1 MRKVRKRAKKPKKK
15 HICKRRAVEKCV
27 RLETCP
33 IGDAG
38 FAILE
43 RMFDSYAH
51 CKQMFLDRLS
61 GIGSV
66 LDVQNFISLRNRI
79 RTEQNRISDHGKET
93 GNKTYCETYGFQGR
107 FWVQALKDASST
119 VKSMWKNVGAECR
132 AKLRDN
138 DAHRDI
144 EDNSDTDDGDKDKDD
159 EKKASIN
166 RVVYIGDSRT
176 EGLRDVNSDSKN
188 TFICLSS
195 MGYDWMMSTA
205 FPQAESYASSGTAF
219 VILMGVNDLY
229 HQNSYISAI
238 NQKATEWKKKGAVVY
253 FASVGPVQNDPYTSN
268 SEIES
273 FNRALKN
280 GLSSDVGYIDLY
292 GELNKSGYQTVDGT
306 HYTNA
311 VSKNILSFIG
321 KQVALGGSGNSDPY
335 ATDGNKVWWC
345 RNNKE
350 MALLEYKVS
359 DWTKFSGLDVSL
371 RADTKIEAKL
381 SDEIKKYEE
390 ELEAAAK
397 EYGFEAYV
405 ELFKA
410 LAEQR
415 HYDGKKDDIFDMSG
429 TSLNP
434 NPDKTLSRADSI
446 ELAAEL
452 FSACITATTKID
464 KSAIPPA
471 PSDVDGLRVI
481 LQAFEFESDG
491 FVDYCKGEYSEDKAL
506 EYAKTKSG
514 NKERTDANE
523 IQQKGK
529 WDFKD
534 QKYPPKVLQFYHVLG
549 SSGGIGTYPA
559 NGMKIP
565 HYLQTDYANVPYGSS
580 NIAACGCGPT
590 SFAMVASYLTG
601 TTITP
606 ADAVAWCG
614 NSYYVWG
621 AGTSWSYFEAAA
633 KHFGCG
639 AVRESYDANEV
650 LKALSEGHPVISSQ
664 SAGLFTRGGHFIVLR
679 GVENGNKVLVND
691 PNDSEAK
698 NYINRSFDMASEVD
712 ITSDAYFIF
721 ESTGPSTK

>member
-1 MRKVRKRAKKPKKK
+1 MKKK
-15 HICKRRAVEKCV
+15 HV
-27 RLETCP
+27 L
-33 IGDAG
+33 
-38 FAILE
+38 IL
-43 RMFDSYAH
+43 FTVLA
-51 CKQMFLDRLS
+51 LS
-61 GIGSV
+61 VTSV
-66 LDVQNFISLRNRI
+66 MKLIPVSKVAASSIL
-79 RTEQNRISDHGKET
+79 G
-93 GNKTYCETYGFQGR
+93 GNKNESILDKLTPTPEPGKSDKNE
-107 FWVQALKDASST
+107 KDDSNVLGEKDSLST
-119 VKSMWKNVGAECR
+119 NMTDSLTDLMNNLLSRVGDEEYSLLT
-132 AKLRDN
+132 KVLSQTD
-138 DAHRDI
+138 DDLI
-144 EDNSDTDDGDKDKDD
+144 EDDSDTDDGDKDKDD

-195 MGYDWMMSTA
+195 MGYDWMLSTA

-238 NQKATEWKKKGAVVY
+238 NQKAAEWKKKGAVVY

-321 KQVALGGSGNSDPY
+321 QQVALGGSGNSDPY

-381 SDEIKKYEE
+381 SDEIKKYEK

-415 HYDGKKDDIFDMSG
+415 HYDGKKDDIFNMSG

-664 SAGLFTRGGHFIVLR
+664 HAGLFTRGGHFIVLR

-691 PNDSEAK
+691 PNDSETK

>member
-1 MRKVRKRAKKPKKK
+1 MKKK
-15 HICKRRAVEKCV
+15 HV
-27 RLETCP
+27 L
-33 IGDAG
+33 
-38 FAILE
+38 IL
-43 RMFDSYAH
+43 FTVLA
-51 CKQMFLDRLS
+51 LS
-61 GIGSV
+61 VTSV
-66 LDVQNFISLRNRI
+66 MKLVPVSKVAASSIL
-79 RTEQNRISDHGKET
+79 G
-93 GNKTYCETYGFQGR
+93 GNKNESILDKLTPTPEPGKSDKNE
-107 FWVQALKDASST
+107 KDDSNVLGEKDSLST
-119 VKSMWKNVGAECR
+119 NMTDSLTDLMNNLLSRVGDEEYSLLT
-132 AKLRDN
+132 KVLSQTD
-138 DAHRDI
+138 DDLI
-144 EDNSDTDDGDKDKDD
+144 EDDSDTDDGDKDKDKDKDD

-195 MGYDWMMSTA
+195 MGYDWMLSTA

-238 NQKATEWKKKGAVVY
+238 NQKAAEWKKKGAVVY

-321 KQVALGGSGNSDPY
+321 QQVALGGSGNSDPY

-381 SDEIKKYEE
+381 SDEIKKYEK

-415 HYDGKKDDIFDMSG
+415 HYDGKKDDIFNMSK

-434 NPDKTLSRADSI
+434 DPKKTLSRADSI

-664 SAGLFTRGGHFIVLR
+664 HAGLFTRGGHFIVLR

>member
-1 MRKVRKRAKKPKKK
+1 MKKK
-15 HICKRRAVEKCV
+15 HV
-27 RLETCP
+27 L
-33 IGDAG
+33 
-38 FAILE
+38 IL
-43 RMFDSYAH
+43 FTVLA
-51 CKQMFLDRLS
+51 LS
-61 GIGSV
+61 VTSV
-66 LDVQNFISLRNRI
+66 MKLVPVSKVAASSIL
-79 RTEQNRISDHGKET
+79 G
-93 GNKTYCETYGFQGR
+93 GNKNESILDKLTPTPEPGKSDKNE
-107 FWVQALKDASST
+107 KDDSNVLGEKDSLST
-119 VKSMWKNVGAECR
+119 NMTDSLTDLMNNLLSRVGDEEYSLLT
-132 AKLRDN
+132 KVLSQTD
-138 DAHRDI
+138 DDLI

-534 QKYPPKVLQFYHVLG
+534 QKYPPKVLQFYHILG

>member
-1 MRKVRKRAKKPKKK
+1 MKKK
-15 HICKRRAVEKCV
+15 HV
-27 RLETCP
+27 L
-33 IGDAG
+33 
-38 FAILE
+38 IL
-43 RMFDSYAH
+43 FTVLA
-51 CKQMFLDRLS
+51 LS
-61 GIGSV
+61 VTSV
-66 LDVQNFISLRNRI
+66 MKLIPVSKVAASSIL
-79 RTEQNRISDHGKET
+79 G
-93 GNKTYCETYGFQGR
+93 GNKNESILDKLTPTPEPGKSDKNE
-107 FWVQALKDASST
+107 KDDSNVLGEKDSLST
-119 VKSMWKNVGAECR
+119 NMTDSLTDLMNNLLSRVGDEEYSLLT
-132 AKLRDN
+132 KVLSQTD
-138 DAHRDI
+138 DDLI
-144 EDNSDTDDGDKDKDD
+144 EDDSDKDDGDKDKDD

-195 MGYDWMMSTA
+195 MGYDWMLSTA

-238 NQKATEWKKKGAVVY
+238 NQKAAEWKKKGAVVY

-321 KQVALGGSGNSDPY
+321 QQVALGGSGNSDPY

-381 SDEIKKYEE
+381 SDEIKKYEK

-415 HYDGKKDDIFDMSG
+415 HYDGKKDDIFNMSG

-434 NPDKTLSRADSI
+434 NPDKTLSRTDSI

-664 SAGLFTRGGHFIVLR
+664 HAGLFTRGGHFIVLR

>member
-1 MRKVRKRAKKPKKK
+1 MKKK
-15 HICKRRAVEKCV
+15 HV
-27 RLETCP
+27 L
-33 IGDAG
+33 
-38 FAILE
+38 IL
-43 RMFDSYAH
+43 FTVLA
-51 CKQMFLDRLS
+51 LS
-61 GIGSV
+61 VTSV
-66 LDVQNFISLRNRI
+66 MKLVPVSKVAASSIL
-79 RTEQNRISDHGKET
+79 G
-93 GNKTYCETYGFQGR
+93 GNKNESILDKLTPTPEPGKSDKNE
-107 FWVQALKDASST
+107 KDDSNVLGEKDSLST
-119 VKSMWKNVGAECR
+119 NMTDSLTDLMNNLLSRVGDEEYSLLT
-132 AKLRDN
+132 KVLSQTD
-138 DAHRDI
+138 DDLI

-311 VSKNILSFIG
+311 ESKNILSFIG

>member
-1 MRKVRKRAKKPKKK
+1 MKKK
-15 HICKRRAVEKCV
+15 HV
-27 RLETCP
+27 L
-33 IGDAG
+33 
-38 FAILE
+38 IL
-43 RMFDSYAH
+43 FTVLA
-51 CKQMFLDRLS
+51 LS
-61 GIGSV
+61 VTSV
-66 LDVQNFISLRNRI
+66 MKLIPVSKVAASSIL
-79 RTEQNRISDHGKET
+79 G
-93 GNKTYCETYGFQGR
+93 GNKNESILDKLTPTPEPGKSDKNE
-107 FWVQALKDASST
+107 KDDSNVLGEKDSLST
-119 VKSMWKNVGAECR
+119 NMTDSLTDLMNNLLSRVGDEEYSLLT
-132 AKLRDN
+132 KVLSQTD
-138 DAHRDI
+138 DDLI
-144 EDNSDTDDGDKDKDD
+144 EDDSDKDDGDKDKDD

-195 MGYDWMMSTA
+195 MGYDWMLSTA

-238 NQKATEWKKKGAVVY
+238 NQKAAEWKKKGAVVY

-415 HYDGKKDDIFDMSG
+415 HYDGKKDDIFNMSG

-434 NPDKTLSRADSI
+434 NPDKTLSRVDSI

-664 SAGLFTRGGHFIVLR
+664 HAGLFTRGGHFIVLR

>member
-1 MRKVRKRAKKPKKK
+1 MKKK
-15 HICKRRAVEKCV
+15 HV
-27 RLETCP
+27 L
-33 IGDAG
+33 
-38 FAILE
+38 IL
-43 RMFDSYAH
+43 FTVLA
-51 CKQMFLDRLS
+51 LS
-61 GIGSV
+61 VTSV
-66 LDVQNFISLRNRI
+66 MKLVPVS
-79 RTEQNRISDHGKET
+79 K
-93 GNKTYCETYGFQGR
+93 
-107 FWVQALKDASST
+107 VAASSILGGNNESILDKLT
-119 VKSMWKNVGAECR
+119 PTPEPGKSDKNEKDDSNVLGEKDSLSTNMTDSLTDLMNNLLSRVGDEEYSLLT
-132 AKLRDN
+132 KVLSQTD
-138 DAHRDI
+138 DDLI
-144 EDNSDTDDGDKDKDD
+144 EDDSDTDDGDKDK
-159 EKKASIN
+159 EEKASIS

-238 NQKATEWKKKGAVVY
+238 NQKAAEWKKKGAVVY

-311 VSKNILSFIG
+311 VSKNIISFIG
-321 KQVALGGSGNSDPY
+321 QQVALGGSGNSDPY

-359 DWTKFSGLDVSL
+359 DWTKFSGLDVNL

-415 HYDGKKDDIFDMSG
+415 HYDGKKDDIFNMSG

-664 SAGLFTRGGHFIVLR
+664 HAGLFTRGGHFIVLR

>member
-1 MRKVRKRAKKPKKK
+1 MKKK
-15 HICKRRAVEKCV
+15 HV
-27 RLETCP
+27 L
-33 IGDAG
+33 
-38 FAILE
+38 IL
-43 RMFDSYAH
+43 FTVLA
-51 CKQMFLDRLS
+51 LS
-61 GIGSV
+61 VTSV
-66 LDVQNFISLRNRI
+66 MKLIPVS
-79 RTEQNRISDHGKET
+79 K
-93 GNKTYCETYGFQGR
+93 
-107 FWVQALKDASST
+107 VAASSILGGNNESILDKLT
-119 VKSMWKNVGAECR
+119 PTPEPGKSDKNEKDDSNVLGEKDSLSTNMTDSLTDLMNNLLSRVGDEEYSLLT
-132 AKLRDN
+132 KVLSQTD
-138 DAHRDI
+138 DDLI
-144 EDNSDTDDGDKDKDD
+144 EDDSDTDDGDKDK
-159 EKKASIN
+159 EEKASIS

-238 NQKATEWKKKGAVVY
+238 NQKAAEWKKKGAVVY

-311 VSKNILSFIG
+311 VSKNIISFIG
-321 KQVALGGSGNSDPY
+321 QQVALGGSGNSDPY

-359 DWTKFSGLDVSL
+359 DWTKFSGLDVNL

-664 SAGLFTRGGHFIVLR
+664 HAGLFTRGGHFIVLR

>member
-1 MRKVRKRAKKPKKK
+1 MKKK
-15 HICKRRAVEKCV
+15 HV
-27 RLETCP
+27 L
-33 IGDAG
+33 
-38 FAILE
+38 IL
-43 RMFDSYAH
+43 FTVLA
-51 CKQMFLDRLS
+51 LS
-61 GIGSV
+61 VTSV
-66 LDVQNFISLRNRI
+66 MKLIPVSKVAASSIL
-79 RTEQNRISDHGKET
+79 G
-93 GNKTYCETYGFQGR
+93 GNKNESILDKLTPTPEPGKSDKNEKNDSNVLGE
-107 FWVQALKDASST
+107 KDSLST
-119 VKSMWKNVGAECR
+119 NMTDSLTDLMNNLLSRVGDEEYSLLT
-132 AKLRDN
+132 KVLSQTD
-138 DAHRDI
+138 DDLI
-144 EDNSDTDDGDKDKDD
+144 EDDSDTDDGDKDKDD

-195 MGYDWMMSTA
+195 MGYDWMLSTA

-238 NQKATEWKKKGAVVY
+238 NQKAAEWKKKGAVVY

-321 KQVALGGSGNSDPY
+321 QQVALGGSGNSDPY

-664 SAGLFTRGGHFIVLR
+664 HAGLFTRGGHFIVLR

-721 ESTGPSTK
+721 ESTGPLTK

>member
-1 MRKVRKRAKKPKKK
+1 MKKK
-15 HICKRRAVEKCV
+15 HV
-27 RLETCP
+27 L
-33 IGDAG
+33 
-38 FAILE
+38 IL
-43 RMFDSYAH
+43 FTVLA
-51 CKQMFLDRLS
+51 LS
-61 GIGSV
+61 VTSV
-66 LDVQNFISLRNRI
+66 MKLIPVSKVAASSIL
-79 RTEQNRISDHGKET
+79 G
-93 GNKTYCETYGFQGR
+93 GNKNESILDKLTPTPEPGKSDKNE
-107 FWVQALKDASST
+107 KDDSNVLGEKDSLST
-119 VKSMWKNVGAECR
+119 NMTDSLTDLMNNLLSRVGDEEYSLLT
-132 AKLRDN
+132 KVLSQTD
-138 DAHRDI
+138 DDLI
-144 EDNSDTDDGDKDKDD
+144 EDDSDKDDGDKDKDD

-195 MGYDWMMSTA
+195 MGYDWMLSTA

-238 NQKATEWKKKGAVVY
+238 NQKAAEWKKKGAVVY

-321 KQVALGGSGNSDPY
+321 QQVALGGSGNSDPY

-381 SDEIKKYEE
+381 SDEIKKYEK

-415 HYDGKKDDIFDMSG
+415 NYDGKKDDIFNMSG

-639 AVRESYDANEV
+639 SVRESYDANEV

-664 SAGLFTRGGHFIVLR
+664 HAGLFTRGGHFIVLR

>member
-1 MRKVRKRAKKPKKK
+1 MKKK
-15 HICKRRAVEKCV
+15 HV
-27 RLETCP
+27 L
-33 IGDAG
+33 
-38 FAILE
+38 IL
-43 RMFDSYAH
+43 FTVLA
-51 CKQMFLDRLS
+51 LS
-61 GIGSV
+61 VTSV
-66 LDVQNFISLRNRI
+66 MKLVPVSKVAASSIL
-79 RTEQNRISDHGKET
+79 G
-93 GNKTYCETYGFQGR
+93 GNKNESILDKLTPTPEPGKSDKNE
-107 FWVQALKDASST
+107 KDDSNVLGEKDSLST
-119 VKSMWKNVGAECR
+119 NMTDSLTDLMNNLLSRVGDEEYSLLT
-132 AKLRDN
+132 KVLSQTD
-138 DAHRDI
+138 DDLI
-144 EDNSDTDDGDKDKDD
+144 EDDSDTDDGDKDKND

-195 MGYDWMMSTA
+195 MGYDWMLSTA

-238 NQKATEWKKKGAVVY
+238 NQKAAEWKKKGAVVY

-321 KQVALGGSGNSDPY
+321 QQVALGGSGNSDPY

-381 SDEIKKYEE
+381 SDEIKKYEK

-415 HYDGKKDDIFDMSG
+415 HYDGKKDDIFNMSG

-434 NPDKTLSRADSI
+434 NPDKTLSRVDSI

-664 SAGLFTRGGHFIVLR
+664 HAGLFTRGGHFIVLR

>member
-1 MRKVRKRAKKPKKK
+1 MKKK
-15 HICKRRAVEKCV
+15 HV
-27 RLETCP
+27 L
-33 IGDAG
+33 
-38 FAILE
+38 IL
-43 RMFDSYAH
+43 FTVLA
-51 CKQMFLDRLS
+51 LS
-61 GIGSV
+61 VTSV
-66 LDVQNFISLRNRI
+66 MKLIPVSKVAASSIL
-79 RTEQNRISDHGKET
+79 G
-93 GNKTYCETYGFQGR
+93 GNKNESILDKLTPTPEPGKSDKNEKNDSNVLGE
-107 FWVQALKDASST
+107 KDSLST
-119 VKSMWKNVGAECR
+119 NMTDSLTDLMNNLLSRVGDEEYSLLT
-132 AKLRDN
+132 KVLSQTD
-138 DAHRDI
+138 DDLI
-144 EDNSDTDDGDKDKDD
+144 EDDSDTDDGDKDKDD

-195 MGYDWMMSTA
+195 MGYDWMLSTA

-238 NQKATEWKKKGAVVY
+238 NQKAAEWKKKGAVVY

-268 SEIES
+268 GEIES

-664 SAGLFTRGGHFIVLR
+664 HAGLFTRGGHFIVLR

>member
-1 MRKVRKRAKKPKKK
+1 MKKK
-15 HICKRRAVEKCV
+15 HV
-27 RLETCP
+27 L
-33 IGDAG
+33 
-38 FAILE
+38 IL
-43 RMFDSYAH
+43 FTVLA
-51 CKQMFLDRLS
+51 LS
-61 GIGSV
+61 VTSV
-66 LDVQNFISLRNRI
+66 MKLIPVSKVAASSIL
-79 RTEQNRISDHGKET
+79 G
-93 GNKTYCETYGFQGR
+93 GNKNESILDKLTPTPEPGKSDKNE
-107 FWVQALKDASST
+107 KDDSNVLGEKNSLST
-119 VKSMWKNVGAECR
+119 NMTDSLTDLMNNLLSRVGDEEYSLLT
-132 AKLRDN
+132 KVLSQTD
-138 DAHRDI
+138 DDLI
-144 EDNSDTDDGDKDKDD
+144 EDDSDTDDGDKDKDD

-195 MGYDWMMSTA
+195 MGYDWMLSTA

-664 SAGLFTRGGHFIVLR
+664 HAGLFTRGGHFIVLR

>member
-1 MRKVRKRAKKPKKK
+1 MKKK
-15 HICKRRAVEKCV
+15 HV
-27 RLETCP
+27 L
-33 IGDAG
+33 
-38 FAILE
+38 IL
-43 RMFDSYAH
+43 FTVLA
-51 CKQMFLDRLS
+51 LS
-61 GIGSV
+61 VTSV
-66 LDVQNFISLRNRI
+66 MKLIPVSKVAASSIL
-79 RTEQNRISDHGKET
+79 G
-93 GNKTYCETYGFQGR
+93 GNKNESILDKLTPTPEPGKSDKNE
-107 FWVQALKDASST
+107 KDDSNVLGEKDSLST
-119 VKSMWKNVGAECR
+119 NMTDSLTDLMNNLLSRVGDEEYSLLT
-132 AKLRDN
+132 KVLSQTD
-138 DAHRDI
+138 DDLI
-144 EDNSDTDDGDKDKDD
+144 EDDSDKDDGDKDKDD

-195 MGYDWMMSTA
+195 MGYDWMLSTA

-238 NQKATEWKKKGAVVY
+238 NQKAAEWKKKGAVVY

-381 SDEIKKYEE
+381 SDEIKKYED

-415 HYDGKKDDIFDMSG
+415 HYDGKKDDIFNMSG

-664 SAGLFTRGGHFIVLR
+664 HAGLFTRGGHFIVLR

>member
-1 MRKVRKRAKKPKKK
+1 MKKK
-15 HICKRRAVEKCV
+15 HV
-27 RLETCP
+27 L
-33 IGDAG
+33 
-38 FAILE
+38 IL
-43 RMFDSYAH
+43 FTVLA
-51 CKQMFLDRLS
+51 LS
-61 GIGSV
+61 VTSV
-66 LDVQNFISLRNRI
+66 MKLVPVSKVAASSIL
-79 RTEQNRISDHGKET
+79 G
-93 GNKTYCETYGFQGR
+93 GNKNESILDKLTPTPEPGKSDKNE
-107 FWVQALKDASST
+107 KDDSNVLGEKDSLST
-119 VKSMWKNVGAECR
+119 NMTDSLTDLMNNLLSRVGDEEYSLLT
-132 AKLRDN
+132 KVLSQTD
-138 DAHRDI
+138 DDLI
-144 EDNSDTDDGDKDKDD
+144 EDDSDTDDGDKDKDD

-195 MGYDWMMSTA
+195 MGYDWMLSTA

-238 NQKATEWKKKGAVVY
+238 NQKAAEWKKKGAVVY

-321 KQVALGGSGNSDPY
+321 QQVALGGSGNSDPY

-381 SDEIKKYEE
+381 SDEIKKYEK

-415 HYDGKKDDIFDMSG
+415 HYDGKKDDIFNMSK

-434 NPDKTLSRADSI
+434 DPKKTLSRADSI

-639 AVRESYDANEV
+639 SVRESYDANEV

-664 SAGLFTRGGHFIVLR
+664 HAGLFTRGGHFIVLR

>member
-1 MRKVRKRAKKPKKK
+1 MKKK
-15 HICKRRAVEKCV
+15 HV
-27 RLETCP
+27 L
-33 IGDAG
+33 
-38 FAILE
+38 IL
-43 RMFDSYAH
+43 FTVLA
-51 CKQMFLDRLS
+51 LS
-61 GIGSV
+61 VTSV
-66 LDVQNFISLRNRI
+66 MKLIPVSKVAASSIL
-79 RTEQNRISDHGKET
+79 G
-93 GNKTYCETYGFQGR
+93 GNKNESILDKLTPTPEPGKSDKNE
-107 FWVQALKDASST
+107 KDDSNVLGEKDSLST
-119 VKSMWKNVGAECR
+119 NMTDSLTDLMNNLLSRVGDEEYSLLT
-132 AKLRDN
+132 KVLSQTD
-138 DAHRDI
+138 DDLI
-144 EDNSDTDDGDKDKDD
+144 EDDSDKDDGDKDKDD

-195 MGYDWMMSTA
+195 MGYDWMLSTA

-238 NQKATEWKKKGAVVY
+238 NQKAAEWKKKGAVVY

-306 HYTNA
+306 HYTNT

-415 HYDGKKDDIFDMSG
+415 HYDGKKDDIFNMSG

-664 SAGLFTRGGHFIVLR
+664 HAGLFTRGGHFIVLR

-721 ESTGPSTK
+721 ESTGPLTK

>member
-1 MRKVRKRAKKPKKK
+1 MKKK
-15 HICKRRAVEKCV
+15 HV
-27 RLETCP
+27 L
-33 IGDAG
+33 
-38 FAILE
+38 IL
-43 RMFDSYAH
+43 FTVLA
-51 CKQMFLDRLS
+51 LS
-61 GIGSV
+61 VTSV
-66 LDVQNFISLRNRI
+66 MKLVPVSKVAASSIL
-79 RTEQNRISDHGKET
+79 G
-93 GNKTYCETYGFQGR
+93 GNKNESILDKLTPTPEPGKSDKNE
-107 FWVQALKDASST
+107 KDDSNVLGEKDSLST
-119 VKSMWKNVGAECR
+119 NMTDSLTDLMNNLLSRVGDEEYSLLT
-132 AKLRDN
+132 KVLSQTD
-138 DAHRDI
+138 DDLI
-144 EDNSDTDDGDKDKDD
+144 EDDSDKDDGDKDKDD

-195 MGYDWMMSTA
+195 MGYDWMLSTA

-238 NQKATEWKKKGAVVY
+238 NQKAAEWKKKGAVVY

-415 HYDGKKDDIFDMSG
+415 HYDGKKDDIFNMSK

-434 NPDKTLSRADSI
+434 DPKKTLSRADSI

-639 AVRESYDANEV
+639 SVRESYDANEV

-664 SAGLFTRGGHFIVLR
+664 HAGLFTRGGHFIVLR

-721 ESTGPSTK
+721 ESTGPLTK

>member
-1 MRKVRKRAKKPKKK
+1 MKKK
-15 HICKRRAVEKCV
+15 HV
-27 RLETCP
+27 L
-33 IGDAG
+33 
-38 FAILE
+38 IL
-43 RMFDSYAH
+43 FTVLA
-51 CKQMFLDRLS
+51 LS
-61 GIGSV
+61 VTSV
-66 LDVQNFISLRNRI
+66 MKLIPVSKVAASSIL
-79 RTEQNRISDHGKET
+79 G
-93 GNKTYCETYGFQGR
+93 GNKNESILDKLTPTPEPGKSDKNE
-107 FWVQALKDASST
+107 KDDSNVLGEKDSLST
-119 VKSMWKNVGAECR
+119 NMTDSLTDLMNNLLSRVGDEEYSLLT
-132 AKLRDN
+132 KVLSQTD
-138 DAHRDI
+138 DDLI
-144 EDNSDTDDGDKDKDD
+144 EDDSDTDDGDKDKDD

-195 MGYDWMMSTA
+195 MGYDWMLSTA

-238 NQKATEWKKKGAVVY
+238 NQKAAEWKKKGAVVY

-415 HYDGKKDDIFDMSG
+415 HYDGKKDDIFNMSG

-664 SAGLFTRGGHFIVLR
+664 HAGLFTRGGHFIVLR

>member
-1 MRKVRKRAKKPKKK
+1 MKKK
-15 HICKRRAVEKCV
+15 HV
-27 RLETCP
+27 L
-33 IGDAG
+33 
-38 FAILE
+38 IL
-43 RMFDSYAH
+43 FTVLA
-51 CKQMFLDRLS
+51 LS
-61 GIGSV
+61 VTSV
-66 LDVQNFISLRNRI
+66 MKLIPVSKVAASSIL
-79 RTEQNRISDHGKET
+79 G
-93 GNKTYCETYGFQGR
+93 GNKNESILDKLTPTPEPGKSDKNEKNDSNVLGE
-107 FWVQALKDASST
+107 KDSLST
-119 VKSMWKNVGAECR
+119 NMTDSLTDLMNNLLSRVGDEEYSLLT
-132 AKLRDN
+132 KVLSQTD
-138 DAHRDI
+138 DDLI
-144 EDNSDTDDGDKDKDD
+144 EDDSDTDDGDKDKDD

-195 MGYDWMMSTA
+195 MGYDWMLSTA
-205 FPQAESYASSGTAF
+205 FPQAESYVSSGTAF

-238 NQKATEWKKKGAVVY
+238 NQKAAEWKKKGAVVY

-381 SDEIKKYEE
+381 SDEIKKYEK

-415 HYDGKKDDIFDMSG
+415 HYDGKKDDIFNMSG

-664 SAGLFTRGGHFIVLR
+664 HAGLFTRGGHFIVLR

>member
-1 MRKVRKRAKKPKKK
+1 MKKK
-15 HICKRRAVEKCV
+15 HV
-27 RLETCP
+27 L
-33 IGDAG
+33 
-38 FAILE
+38 IL
-43 RMFDSYAH
+43 FTVLA
-51 CKQMFLDRLS
+51 LS
-61 GIGSV
+61 VTSV
-66 LDVQNFISLRNRI
+66 MKLVPVSKVAASSIL
-79 RTEQNRISDHGKET
+79 G
-93 GNKTYCETYGFQGR
+93 GNKNESILDKLTPTPEPGKSDKNE
-107 FWVQALKDASST
+107 KDDSNVLGEKDSLST
-119 VKSMWKNVGAECR
+119 NMTDSLTDLMNNLLSRVGDEEYSLLT
-132 AKLRDN
+132 KVLSQTD
-138 DAHRDI
+138 DDLI
-144 EDNSDTDDGDKDKDD
+144 EDDSDKDDGDKDKDD

-195 MGYDWMMSTA
+195 MGYDWMLSTA

-238 NQKATEWKKKGAVVY
+238 NQKAAEWKKKGAVVY

-321 KQVALGGSGNSDPY
+321 QQVALGGSGNSDPY

-381 SDEIKKYEE
+381 SDEIKKYEK

-415 HYDGKKDDIFDMSG
+415 HYDGKKDDIFNMSG

-664 SAGLFTRGGHFIVLR
+664 HAGLFTRGGHFIVLR

>member
-1 MRKVRKRAKKPKKK
+1 MKKK
-15 HICKRRAVEKCV
+15 HV
-27 RLETCP
+27 L
-33 IGDAG
+33 
-38 FAILE
+38 IL
-43 RMFDSYAH
+43 FTVLA
-51 CKQMFLDRLS
+51 LS
-61 GIGSV
+61 VTSV
-66 LDVQNFISLRNRI
+66 MKLIPVSKVAASSIL
-79 RTEQNRISDHGKET
+79 G
-93 GNKTYCETYGFQGR
+93 GNKNESILDKLTPTPEPGKSDKNEKNDSNVLGE
-107 FWVQALKDASST
+107 KDSLST
-119 VKSMWKNVGAECR
+119 NMTDSLTDLMNNLLSRVGDEEYSLLT
-132 AKLRDN
+132 KVLSQTD
-138 DAHRDI
+138 DDLI
-144 EDNSDTDDGDKDKDD
+144 EDDSDTDDGDKDKDD

-195 MGYDWMMSTA
+195 MGYDWMLSTA

-238 NQKATEWKKKGAVVY
+238 NQKAAEWKKKGAVVY

-664 SAGLFTRGGHFIVLR
+664 HAGLFTRGGHFIVLR

-698 NYINRSFDMASEVD
+698 NYINRYFDMASKVD
-712 ITSDAYFIF
+712 ITRDAYSIF
-721 ESTGPSTK
+721 ESTMHSTK

>member
-1 MRKVRKRAKKPKKK
+1 MKKK
-15 HICKRRAVEKCV
+15 HV
-27 RLETCP
+27 L
-33 IGDAG
+33 
-38 FAILE
+38 IL
-43 RMFDSYAH
+43 FTVLA
-51 CKQMFLDRLS
+51 LS
-61 GIGSV
+61 VTSV
-66 LDVQNFISLRNRI
+66 MKLIPVSKVAASSIL
-79 RTEQNRISDHGKET
+79 G
-93 GNKTYCETYGFQGR
+93 GNKNESILDKLTPTPEPGKSDKNE
-107 FWVQALKDASST
+107 KDDSNVLGEKDSLST
-119 VKSMWKNVGAECR
+119 NMTDSLTDLMNNLLSRVGDEEYSLLT
-132 AKLRDN
+132 KVLSQTD
-138 DAHRDI
+138 DDLI
-144 EDNSDTDDGDKDKDD
+144 EDDSDTDDGDKDKDD

-195 MGYDWMMSTA
+195 MGYDWMLSTA

-238 NQKATEWKKKGAVVY
+238 NQKAAEWKKKGAVVY

-321 KQVALGGSGNSDPY
+321 QQVALGGSGNSDPY

-381 SDEIKKYEE
+381 SDEIKKYEK

>member
-1 MRKVRKRAKKPKKK
+1 MKKK
-15 HICKRRAVEKCV
+15 HV
-27 RLETCP
+27 L
-33 IGDAG
+33 
-38 FAILE
+38 IL
-43 RMFDSYAH
+43 FTVLA
-51 CKQMFLDRLS
+51 LS
-61 GIGSV
+61 VTSV
-66 LDVQNFISLRNRI
+66 MKLIPVSKVAASSIL
-79 RTEQNRISDHGKET
+79 G
-93 GNKTYCETYGFQGR
+93 GNKNESILDKLTPTPEPGKSDKNEKNDSNVLGE
-107 FWVQALKDASST
+107 KDSLST
-119 VKSMWKNVGAECR
+119 NMTDSLTDLMNNLLSRVGDEEYSLLT
-132 AKLRDN
+132 KVLSQTD
-138 DAHRDI
+138 DDLI
-144 EDNSDTDDGDKDKDD
+144 EDDSDTDDGDKDKDD

-195 MGYDWMMSTA
+195 MGYDWMLSTA

-238 NQKATEWKKKGAVVY
+238 NQKAAEWKKKGAVVY

-664 SAGLFTRGGHFIVLR
+664 HAGLFTRGGHFIVLR
-679 GVENGNKVLVND
+679 GVENRNKVLVND

>member
-1 MRKVRKRAKKPKKK
+1 MKKK
-15 HICKRRAVEKCV
+15 HV
-27 RLETCP
+27 L
-33 IGDAG
+33 
-38 FAILE
+38 IL
-43 RMFDSYAH
+43 FTVLA
-51 CKQMFLDRLS
+51 LS
-61 GIGSV
+61 VTSV
-66 LDVQNFISLRNRI
+66 MKLVPVSKVAASSIL
-79 RTEQNRISDHGKET
+79 G
-93 GNKTYCETYGFQGR
+93 GNKNESILDKLTPTPEPGKSDKNE
-107 FWVQALKDASST
+107 KDDSNVLGEKDSLST
-119 VKSMWKNVGAECR
+119 NMTDSLTDLMNNLLSRVGDEEYSLLT
-132 AKLRDN
+132 KVLSQTD
-138 DAHRDI
+138 DDLI
-144 EDNSDTDDGDKDKDD
+144 EDDSDTDDGDKDKDD

-195 MGYDWMMSTA
+195 MGYDWMLSTA

-238 NQKATEWKKKGAVVY
+238 NQKAAEWKKKGAVVY

-321 KQVALGGSGNSDPY
+321 QQVALGGSGNSDPY

-381 SDEIKKYEE
+381 SDEIKKYEK

-415 HYDGKKDDIFDMSG
+415 HYDGKKDDIFNMSG

-664 SAGLFTRGGHFIVLR
+664 HAGLFTRGGHFIVLR

-698 NYINRSFDMASEVD
+698 NYINRSFDMTSEVD

>member
-1 MRKVRKRAKKPKKK
+1 MKKK
-15 HICKRRAVEKCV
+15 HV
-27 RLETCP
+27 L
-33 IGDAG
+33 
-38 FAILE
+38 IL
-43 RMFDSYAH
+43 FTVLA
-51 CKQMFLDRLS
+51 LS
-61 GIGSV
+61 VTSV
-66 LDVQNFISLRNRI
+66 MKLIPVSKVAASSIL
-79 RTEQNRISDHGKET
+79 G
-93 GNKTYCETYGFQGR
+93 GNKNESILDKLTPTPEPGKSDKNEKNDSNVLGE
-107 FWVQALKDASST
+107 KDSLST
-119 VKSMWKNVGAECR
+119 NMTDSLTDLMNILLSRVGDEEYSLLT
-132 AKLRDN
+132 KVLSQTD
-138 DAHRDI
+138 DDLI
-144 EDNSDTDDGDKDKDD
+144 EDDSDTDDGDKDKDD

-195 MGYDWMMSTA
+195 MGYDWMLSTA

-238 NQKATEWKKKGAVVY
+238 NQKAAEWKKKGAVVY

-292 GELNKSGYQTVDGT
+292 GELDKSGYQTVDGT

-664 SAGLFTRGGHFIVLR
+664 HAGLFTRGGHFIVLR

>member
-1 MRKVRKRAKKPKKK
+1 MKKK
-15 HICKRRAVEKCV
+15 HV
-27 RLETCP
+27 L
-33 IGDAG
+33 
-38 FAILE
+38 IL
-43 RMFDSYAH
+43 FTVLA
-51 CKQMFLDRLS
+51 LS
-61 GIGSV
+61 VTSV
-66 LDVQNFISLRNRI
+66 MKLIPVSKVAASSIL
-79 RTEQNRISDHGKET
+79 G
-93 GNKTYCETYGFQGR
+93 GNKNESILDKLTPIPEPGKSDKNE
-107 FWVQALKDASST
+107 KDDSNVLGEKDSLST
-119 VKSMWKNVGAECR
+119 NMTDSLTDLMNNLLSRVGDEEYSLLT
-132 AKLRDN
+132 KVLSQTD
-138 DAHRDI
+138 DDLI
-144 EDNSDTDDGDKDKDD
+144 EDDSDTDDGDKDD

-195 MGYDWMMSTA
+195 MGYDWMLSTA

-238 NQKATEWKKKGAVVY
+238 NQKAAEWKKKGAVVY

-321 KQVALGGSGNSDPY
+321 QQVALGGSGNSDPY

-381 SDEIKKYEE
+381 SDEIKKYEK

-415 HYDGKKDDIFDMSG
+415 HYDGKKDDIFNMSG

-601 TTITP
+601 TPITP

-664 SAGLFTRGGHFIVLR
+664 HAGLFTRGGHFIVLR

>member
-1 MRKVRKRAKKPKKK
+1 MKKK
-15 HICKRRAVEKCV
+15 HV
-27 RLETCP
+27 L
-33 IGDAG
+33 
-38 FAILE
+38 IL
-43 RMFDSYAH
+43 FTVLA
-51 CKQMFLDRLS
+51 LS
-61 GIGSV
+61 VTSV
-66 LDVQNFISLRNRI
+66 MKLIPVSKVAASSIL
-79 RTEQNRISDHGKET
+79 G
-93 GNKTYCETYGFQGR
+93 GNKNESILDKLTPTPEPGKSDKNEKNDSNVLGE
-107 FWVQALKDASST
+107 KDSLST
-119 VKSMWKNVGAECR
+119 NMTDSLTDLMNNLLSRVGDEEYSLLT
-132 AKLRDN
+132 KVLSQTD
-138 DAHRDI
+138 DDLI
-144 EDNSDTDDGDKDKDD
+144 EDDSDTDDGDKDKDD

-195 MGYDWMMSTA
+195 MGYDWMLSTA

-238 NQKATEWKKKGAVVY
+238 NQKAAEWKKKGAVVY

-664 SAGLFTRGGHFIVLR
+664 HAGLFTRGGHFIVLR

>member
-1 MRKVRKRAKKPKKK
+1 MKKK
-15 HICKRRAVEKCV
+15 HV
-27 RLETCP
+27 L
-33 IGDAG
+33 
-38 FAILE
+38 IL
-43 RMFDSYAH
+43 FTVLA
-51 CKQMFLDRLS
+51 LS
-61 GIGSV
+61 VTSV
-66 LDVQNFISLRNRI
+66 MKLVPVSKVAASSIL
-79 RTEQNRISDHGKET
+79 G
-93 GNKTYCETYGFQGR
+93 GNKNESILDKLTPTPEPGKSDKNE
-107 FWVQALKDASST
+107 KDDSNVLGEKDSLST
-119 VKSMWKNVGAECR
+119 NMTDSLTDLMNNLLSRVGDEEYSLLT
-132 AKLRDN
+132 KVLSQTD
-138 DAHRDI
+138 DDLI

-166 RVVYIGDSRT
+166 RVVYLGDSRT

>member
-1 MRKVRKRAKKPKKK
+1 MKKK
-15 HICKRRAVEKCV
+15 HV
-27 RLETCP
+27 L
-33 IGDAG
+33 
-38 FAILE
+38 IL
-43 RMFDSYAH
+43 FTVLA
-51 CKQMFLDRLS
+51 LS
-61 GIGSV
+61 VTSV
-66 LDVQNFISLRNRI
+66 MKLIPASKVAASSIL
-79 RTEQNRISDHGKET
+79 G
-93 GNKTYCETYGFQGR
+93 GNKNESILDKLTPTPEPGKSDKNEKNDSNVLGE
-107 FWVQALKDASST
+107 KDSLST
-119 VKSMWKNVGAECR
+119 NMTDSLTDLMNNLLSRVGDEEYSLLT
-132 AKLRDN
+132 KVLSQTD
-138 DAHRDI
+138 DDLI
-144 EDNSDTDDGDKDKDD
+144 EDDSDTDDGDKDKDD

-195 MGYDWMMSTA
+195 MGYDWMLSTA

-238 NQKATEWKKKGAVVY
+238 NQKAAEWKKKGAVVY

-415 HYDGKKDDIFDMSG
+415 HYDGKKDDIFNMSK

-434 NPDKTLSRADSI
+434 DPKKTLSRADSI

-664 SAGLFTRGGHFIVLR
+664 HAGLFTRGGHFIVLR

>member
-1 MRKVRKRAKKPKKK
+1 MKKK
-15 HICKRRAVEKCV
+15 HV
-27 RLETCP
+27 L
-33 IGDAG
+33 
-38 FAILE
+38 IL
-43 RMFDSYAH
+43 FTVLA
-51 CKQMFLDRLS
+51 LS
-61 GIGSV
+61 VTSV
-66 LDVQNFISLRNRI
+66 MKLVPVSKVAASSIL
-79 RTEQNRISDHGKET
+79 G
-93 GNKTYCETYGFQGR
+93 GNKNESILDKLTPTPEPGKSDKNE
-107 FWVQALKDASST
+107 KDDSNVLGEKDSLST
-119 VKSMWKNVGAECR
+119 NMTDSLTDLMNNLLSRVGDEEYSLLT
-132 AKLRDN
+132 KVLSQTD
-138 DAHRDI
+138 DDLI
-144 EDNSDTDDGDKDKDD
+144 EDDSDTDDGDKDD

-195 MGYDWMMSTA
+195 MGCDWMLSTA

-238 NQKATEWKKKGAVVY
+238 NQKAAEWKKKGAVVY

-280 GLSSDVGYIDLY
+280 GFSSDVGYIDLY

-321 KQVALGGSGNSDPY
+321 QQVALGGSGNSDPY

-415 HYDGKKDDIFDMSG
+415 HYDGKKDDIFNMSK

-434 NPDKTLSRADSI
+434 DSKKTLSRADSI
-446 ELAAEL
+446 KIAAEL
-452 FSACITATTKID
+452 FADCIDAYSKMGEPHMPPQPTDTEAL
-464 KSAIPPA
+464 KS
-471 PSDVDGLRVI
+471 I

-491 FVDYCKGEYSEDKAL
+491 FVDYCKGKYTLEKAE
-506 EYAKTKSG
+506 EYAKKKSG
-514 NKERTDANE
+514 NTKRTDEAE
-523 IQQKGK
+523 IQQKGP

-534 QKYPPKVLQFYHVLG
+534 QKYPDKVLQFYFVQVSQTGGGGSFGFSLPSEALSDKEFMNMYNEISKYVQGNYPYVFGG
-549 SSGGIGTYPA
+549 SSPETSFDCSGFVCWVINHCGNGWNVDRTSANGLLSYCAEVKKEDAKPGDLIFFQGTYNEPGA
-559 NGMKIP
+559 SHVGIVVGNN
-565 HYLQTDYANVPYGSS
+565 H
-580 NIAACGCGPT
+580 
-590 SFAMVASYLTG
+590 FA
-601 TTITP
+601 
-606 ADAVAWCG
+606 
-614 NSYYVWG
+614 
-621 AGTSWSYFEAAA
+621 
-633 KHFGCG
+633 HFGNPG
-639 AVRESYDANEV
+639 KISDYTGSYWVEHFLAIGRLNQ
-650 LKALSEGHPVISSQ
+650 K
-664 SAGLFTRGGHFIVLR
+664 SAT
-679 GVENGNKVLVND
+679 
-691 PNDSEAK
+691 SAK
-698 NYINRSFDMASEVD
+698 K
-712 ITSDAYFIF
+712 SD
-721 ESTGPSTK
+721 

>member
-1 MRKVRKRAKKPKKK
+1 MKKK
-15 HICKRRAVEKCV
+15 HV
-27 RLETCP
+27 L
-33 IGDAG
+33 
-38 FAILE
+38 IL
-43 RMFDSYAH
+43 FTVLA
-51 CKQMFLDRLS
+51 LS
-61 GIGSV
+61 VTSV
-66 LDVQNFISLRNRI
+66 MKLIPVSKVAASSIL
-79 RTEQNRISDHGKET
+79 G
-93 GNKTYCETYGFQGR
+93 GNKNESILDKLTPTPEPGKSDKNE
-107 FWVQALKDASST
+107 KDDSNVLGEKDSLST
-119 VKSMWKNVGAECR
+119 NMTDSLTDLMNNLLSRVGDEEYSLLT
-132 AKLRDN
+132 KVLSQTD
-138 DAHRDI
+138 DDLI
-144 EDNSDTDDGDKDKDD
+144 EDDSDTDDGDKDKDD

-195 MGYDWMMSTA
+195 MGYDWMLSTA

-238 NQKATEWKKKGAVVY
+238 NQKAAEWKKKGAVVY

-321 KQVALGGSGNSDPY
+321 QQVALGGSGNFDPY

-381 SDEIKKYEE
+381 SDEIKKYEK

-415 HYDGKKDDIFDMSG
+415 HYDGKKDDIFNMSG

-664 SAGLFTRGGHFIVLR
+664 HAGLFTRGGHFIVLR

>member
-1 MRKVRKRAKKPKKK
+1 MKKK
-15 HICKRRAVEKCV
+15 HV
-27 RLETCP
+27 L
-33 IGDAG
+33 
-38 FAILE
+38 IL
-43 RMFDSYAH
+43 FTVLA
-51 CKQMFLDRLS
+51 LS
-61 GIGSV
+61 VTSV
-66 LDVQNFISLRNRI
+66 MKLVPVSKVAASSIL
-79 RTEQNRISDHGKET
+79 G
-93 GNKTYCETYGFQGR
+93 GNKNESILDKLTPTPEPGKSDKNE
-107 FWVQALKDASST
+107 KDDSNVLGEKDSLST
-119 VKSMWKNVGAECR
+119 NMTDSLTDLMNNLLSRVGDEEYSLLS
-132 AKLRDN
+132 KVLSQTD
-138 DAHRDI
+138 DDLI
-144 EDNSDTDDGDKDKDD
+144 EDDSDTDDGDKDKDD

-195 MGYDWMMSTA
+195 MGYDWMLSTA

-229 HQNSYISAI
+229 HQNSYISVI

-306 HYTNA
+306 HYTNT

-381 SDEIKKYEE
+381 SDEIKKYEK

-415 HYDGKKDDIFDMSG
+415 HYDGKKDDIFNMSG

-664 SAGLFTRGGHFIVLR
+664 HAGLFTRGGHFIVLR

>member
-1 MRKVRKRAKKPKKK
+1 MKKK
-15 HICKRRAVEKCV
+15 HV
-27 RLETCP
+27 L
-33 IGDAG
+33 
-38 FAILE
+38 IL
-43 RMFDSYAH
+43 FTVLA
-51 CKQMFLDRLS
+51 LS
-61 GIGSV
+61 VTSV
-66 LDVQNFISLRNRI
+66 MKLVPVSKVAASSIL
-79 RTEQNRISDHGKET
+79 G
-93 GNKTYCETYGFQGR
+93 GNKNESILDKLTPTPEPGKSDKNE
-107 FWVQALKDASST
+107 KDDSNVLGEKDSLST
-119 VKSMWKNVGAECR
+119 NMTDSLTDLMNNLLSRVGDEEYSLLM
-132 AKLRDN
+132 KVLSQTD
-138 DAHRDI
+138 DDLI
-144 EDNSDTDDGDKDKDD
+144 EDDSDKDDGDKDKDD

-195 MGYDWMMSTA
+195 MGYDWMLSTA

-238 NQKATEWKKKGAVVY
+238 NQKAAEWKKKGAVVY

-321 KQVALGGSGNSDPY
+321 QQVALGGSGNSDPY

-381 SDEIKKYEE
+381 SDEIKKYEK

-415 HYDGKKDDIFDMSG
+415 HYDGKKDDIFNMSG

-664 SAGLFTRGGHFIVLR
+664 HAGLFTRGGHFIVLR

>member
-1 MRKVRKRAKKPKKK
+1 MKKK
-15 HICKRRAVEKCV
+15 HV
-27 RLETCP
+27 L
-33 IGDAG
+33 
-38 FAILE
+38 IL
-43 RMFDSYAH
+43 FTVLA
-51 CKQMFLDRLS
+51 LS
-61 GIGSV
+61 VTSV
-66 LDVQNFISLRNRI
+66 MKLIPVSKVAASSIL
-79 RTEQNRISDHGKET
+79 G
-93 GNKTYCETYGFQGR
+93 GNKNESILDKLTPTPEPGKSDKNEKNDSNVVGE
-107 FWVQALKDASST
+107 KDSLST
-119 VKSMWKNVGAECR
+119 NMTDSLTDLMNNLLSRVGDEEYSLLT
-132 AKLRDN
+132 KVLSQTD
-138 DAHRDI
+138 DDLI
-144 EDNSDTDDGDKDKDD
+144 EDDSDTDDGDKDKDD

-195 MGYDWMMSTA
+195 MGYDWMLSTA

-238 NQKATEWKKKGAVVY
+238 NQKAAEWKKKGAVVY

-664 SAGLFTRGGHFIVLR
+664 HAGLFTRGGHFIVLR

>member
-1 MRKVRKRAKKPKKK
+1 MKKK
-15 HICKRRAVEKCV
+15 HV
-27 RLETCP
+27 L
-33 IGDAG
+33 
-38 FAILE
+38 IL
-43 RMFDSYAH
+43 FTVLA
-51 CKQMFLDRLS
+51 LS
-61 GIGSV
+61 VTSV
-66 LDVQNFISLRNRI
+66 MKLIPVSKVAASSIL
-79 RTEQNRISDHGKET
+79 G
-93 GNKTYCETYGFQGR
+93 GNKNESILDKLTPTPEPGKSDKNE
-107 FWVQALKDASST
+107 KDDSNVLGEKDSLST
-119 VKSMWKNVGAECR
+119 NMTDSLTDLMNNLLSRVGDEEYSLLT
-132 AKLRDN
+132 KVLSQTD
-138 DAHRDI
+138 DDLI
-144 EDNSDTDDGDKDKDD
+144 EDDSDTDDGDKDD

-195 MGYDWMMSTA
+195 MGYDWMLSTA

-381 SDEIKKYEE
+381 SDEIKKYEK

-514 NKERTDANE
+514 NKERIDANE

-664 SAGLFTRGGHFIVLR
+664 HAGLFTRGGHFIVLR

>member
-1 MRKVRKRAKKPKKK
+1 MKKK
-15 HICKRRAVEKCV
+15 HV
-27 RLETCP
+27 L
-33 IGDAG
+33 
-38 FAILE
+38 IL
-43 RMFDSYAH
+43 FTVLA
-51 CKQMFLDRLS
+51 LS
-61 GIGSV
+61 VTSV
-66 LDVQNFISLRNRI
+66 MKLIPVSKVAASSIL
-79 RTEQNRISDHGKET
+79 G
-93 GNKTYCETYGFQGR
+93 GNKNESILDKLTPTPEPGKSDKNE
-107 FWVQALKDASST
+107 KDDSNVLGEKDSLST
-119 VKSMWKNVGAECR
+119 NMTDSLTDLMNNLLSRVGDEEYSLLT
-132 AKLRDN
+132 KVLSQTD
-138 DAHRDI
+138 DDLI
-144 EDNSDTDDGDKDKDD
+144 EDDSDTDDGDKDKDD

-195 MGYDWMMSTA
+195 MGYDWMLSTA

-229 HQNSYISAI
+229 HQDSYISAI
-238 NQKATEWKKKGAVVY
+238 NQKAAEWKKKGAVVY

-321 KQVALGGSGNSDPY
+321 QQVALGGSGNSDPY

-381 SDEIKKYEE
+381 SDEIKKYEK

-415 HYDGKKDDIFDMSG
+415 HYDGKKDDIFNMSG

-664 SAGLFTRGGHFIVLR
+664 HAGLFTRGGHFIVLR

>member
-1 MRKVRKRAKKPKKK
+1 MKKK
-15 HICKRRAVEKCV
+15 HV
-27 RLETCP
+27 L
-33 IGDAG
+33 
-38 FAILE
+38 IL
-43 RMFDSYAH
+43 FTVLA
-51 CKQMFLDRLS
+51 LS
-61 GIGSV
+61 VTSV
-66 LDVQNFISLRNRI
+66 MKLIPVSKVAASSIL
-79 RTEQNRISDHGKET
+79 G
-93 GNKTYCETYGFQGR
+93 GNKNESILDKLTPTPEPGKSDKNE
-107 FWVQALKDASST
+107 KDDSNVLGEKDSLST
-119 VKSMWKNVGAECR
+119 NMTDSLTDLMNNLLSRVGDEEYSLLT
-132 AKLRDN
+132 KVLSQTD
-138 DAHRDI
+138 DDLI
-144 EDNSDTDDGDKDKDD
+144 EDDSDTDDGDKDKDKDKDD

-195 MGYDWMMSTA
+195 MGYDWMLSTA

-238 NQKATEWKKKGAVVY
+238 NQKAAEWKKKGAVVY

-321 KQVALGGSGNSDPY
+321 QQVALGGSGNSDPY

-381 SDEIKKYEE
+381 SDEIKKYEK

-415 HYDGKKDDIFDMSG
+415 HYDGKKDDIFNMSG

-664 SAGLFTRGGHFIVLR
+664 HAGLFTRGGHFIVLR

>member
-1 MRKVRKRAKKPKKK
+1 MKKK
-15 HICKRRAVEKCV
+15 HV
-27 RLETCP
+27 L
-33 IGDAG
+33 
-38 FAILE
+38 IL
-43 RMFDSYAH
+43 FTVLA
-51 CKQMFLDRLS
+51 LS
-61 GIGSV
+61 VTSV
-66 LDVQNFISLRNRI
+66 MKLIPVSKVAASSIL
-79 RTEQNRISDHGKET
+79 G
-93 GNKTYCETYGFQGR
+93 GNKNESILDKLTPTPEPGKSDKNE
-107 FWVQALKDASST
+107 KDNSNVLGEKDSLST
-119 VKSMWKNVGAECR
+119 NMTDSLTDLMNNLLSRVGDEEYSLLT
-132 AKLRDN
+132 KVLSQTD
-138 DAHRDI
+138 DDLI
-144 EDNSDTDDGDKDKDD
+144 EDDSDTDDGDKDKDD

-195 MGYDWMMSTA
+195 MGYDWMLSTA

-321 KQVALGGSGNSDPY
+321 QQVALGGSGNSDPY

-415 HYDGKKDDIFDMSG
+415 HYDGKKDDIFNMSG

-664 SAGLFTRGGHFIVLR
+664 HAGLFTRGGHFIVLR

>member
-1 MRKVRKRAKKPKKK
+1 MKKK
-15 HICKRRAVEKCV
+15 HV
-27 RLETCP
+27 L
-33 IGDAG
+33 
-38 FAILE
+38 IL
-43 RMFDSYAH
+43 FTVLA
-51 CKQMFLDRLS
+51 LS
-61 GIGSV
+61 VTSV
-66 LDVQNFISLRNRI
+66 MKLIPVSKVAASSIL
-79 RTEQNRISDHGKET
+79 G
-93 GNKTYCETYGFQGR
+93 GNKNESILDKLTPTPEPGKSDKNE
-107 FWVQALKDASST
+107 KDDSNVLREKDSLST
-119 VKSMWKNVGAECR
+119 NMTDSLTDLMNNLLSRVGDEEYSLLT
-132 AKLRDN
+132 KVLSQTD
-138 DAHRDI
+138 DDLI
-144 EDNSDTDDGDKDKDD
+144 EDDSDKDDGDKDKDD

-195 MGYDWMMSTA
+195 MGYDWMLSTA

-238 NQKATEWKKKGAVVY
+238 NQKAAEWKKKGAVVY

-664 SAGLFTRGGHFIVLR
+664 HAGLFTRGGHFIVLR

>member
-1 MRKVRKRAKKPKKK
+1 MKKK
-15 HICKRRAVEKCV
+15 HV
-27 RLETCP
+27 L
-33 IGDAG
+33 
-38 FAILE
+38 IL
-43 RMFDSYAH
+43 FTVLA
-51 CKQMFLDRLS
+51 LS
-61 GIGSV
+61 VTSV
-66 LDVQNFISLRNRI
+66 TKLIPVSKVAASSIL
-79 RTEQNRISDHGKET
+79 G
-93 GNKTYCETYGFQGR
+93 GNKNESILDKLTPTPEPGKSDKNE
-107 FWVQALKDASST
+107 KDDSNVLGEKDSLST
-119 VKSMWKNVGAECR
+119 NMTDSLTDLMNNLLSRVGDEEYSLLT
-132 AKLRDN
+132 KVLSQTD
-138 DAHRDI
+138 DDLI
-144 EDNSDTDDGDKDKDD
+144 EDDSDTDDGNKDKDD

-195 MGYDWMMSTA
+195 MGYDWMLSTA

-238 NQKATEWKKKGAVVY
+238 NQKAAEWKKKGAVVY

-321 KQVALGGSGNSDPY
+321 QQVALGGSGNSDPY

-381 SDEIKKYEE
+381 SDEIKKYEK

-415 HYDGKKDDIFDMSG
+415 HYDGKKDDIFNMSG

-664 SAGLFTRGGHFIVLR
+664 HAGLFTRGGHFIVLR